1 MTVTTLLTRCPVV
14 PVVVLDHPDQALPLG
29 KALLAGGIDVV
40 EITLRTDAGL
50 ESIRRLAE
58 LPGLHVGSGLPYAR
72 GPAPWAGAGEG
83 YGGFRLGSHGR
94 SGSWC
99 RRRRSFG
106 GGLGHSRRGLRRGPG
121 GRSRR

>member
-1 MTVTTLLTRCPVV
+1 MTDTETLLTRCPVV

-58 LPGLHVGSGLPYAR
+58 LPGLHVGAGSVLVPDQVDQVVDVGALFVVSPGLSVEVVQR
-72 GPAPWAGAGEG
+72 CRSAG
-83 YGGFRLGSHGR
+83 
-94 SGSWC
+94 W
-99 RRRRSFG
+99 
-106 GGLGHSRRGLRRGPG
+106 
-121 GRSRR
+121 